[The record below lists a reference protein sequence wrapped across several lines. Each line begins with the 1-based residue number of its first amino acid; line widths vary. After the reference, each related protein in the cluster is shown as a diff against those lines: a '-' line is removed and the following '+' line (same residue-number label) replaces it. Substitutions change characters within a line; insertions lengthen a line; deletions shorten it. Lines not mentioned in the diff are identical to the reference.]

1 MSRIAGTM
9 GPWGSAVTH
18 AMLEA
23 MRAHVA
29 VSPAIRAANGAHL
42 GALDWREP
50 NVAQHGPLT
59 VVADSQMW
67 TASAIVALVEKHG
80 FVEALGHLDG
90 DFAIAAYDSSTN
102 TAWLARDRFA
112 VKPLYFAVLSDGRP
126 IAPDSPA
133 ARGGDAHGRDVS
145 IAFASRTRALLEVPG
160 ITRAPNKG
168 FVARFAGLHYRTF
181 DNLPDE
187 SPYADIAQLPAS
199 TWLSFR
205 GGKVERGV
213 YWALAQQ
220 PDLADDEAT
229 LARRYRE
236 LLLDAVGRR
245 RRLAHKPAFTLSGG
259 MDSSSVIACSV
270 HTTGQKEHAFSTV
283 YHDVTYDET
292 AEIRTILEPTVEK
305 WHPIKI
311 GDPDLADVIPK
322 MLAVNDE
329 PIATATWLS
338 HYLLCEATREAGFGT
353 LFGGLGG
360 DELNAGEYEYFFYF
374 FADLAASG
382 DEAKLSHETA
392 KWVEYHD
399 HPIFKKSPEVMRA
412 GLSRLVDLRVPGR
425 CLPDPA
431 RLARYRDYVDPSYF
445 DLSSYRPIM
454 DEPFTSYLKNRTY
467 QDIFRETAPCC
478 LRAADRQATAHGID
492 ISWPFFDHR
501 LSELMFRV
509 PATQKIRDGVT
520 KHLLREAMAGIVP
533 EATRTRIAKTGW
545 NAPAHVWF
553 ATGSGRTLVLDLLA
567 TKSFT
572 ERGLYDI
579 AKVRTLL
586 DEHRDIVVDKRPV
599 DNHMMFFWQL
609 VNLELWLRA
618 ATS

>member
-1 MSRIAGTM
+1 MSRIAGTI

-18 AMLEA
+18 GMLEA
-23 MRAHVA
+23 MRAHVV
-29 VSPAIRAANGAHL
+29 VSPAIRAADGAHL

-50 NVAQHGPLT
+50 NVAQQGSLT
-59 VVADSQMW
+59 VVADSQLW
-67 TASAIVALVEKHG
+67 TANAILALVEKHG
-80 FVEALGHLDG
+80 LVGALPHLDG
-90 DFAIAAYDSSTN
+90 DFAIAVHDASTR
-102 TAWLARDRFA
+102 TTWLARDRFA
-112 VKPLYFAVLSDGRP
+112 VKPLYYALV
-126 IAPDSPA
+126 
-133 ARGGDAHGRDVS
+133 RGDDTASAGF
-145 IAFASRTRALLEVPG
+145 AFASRTRALLEVPG

-187 SPYADIAQLPAS
+187 SPYADIAQLPAA
-199 TWLSFR
+199 TWLSYR
-205 GGKVERGV
+205 DGEVARDT
-213 YWALAQQ
+213 YWALTEQ
-220 PDLADDEAT
+220 PDFADDEAT
-229 LARRYRE
+229 LAQRYRE
-236 LLLDAVGRR
+236 LLLEAVARR
-245 RRLAHKPAFTLSGG
+245 RRVAHRPAFTLSGG

-270 HTTGQKEHAFSTV
+270 HATGQKEHAFSTV

-292 AEIRTILEPTVEK
+292 AEIRTILEPTVSQ

-311 GDPDLADVIPK
+311 GDPDLADVIPR
-322 MLAVNDE
+322 MIAVNDE

-338 HYLLCEATREAGFGT
+338 HFLLCEATRDAGFGT

-382 DEAKLSHETA
+382 DEARLAHETA

-399 HPIFKKSPEVMRA
+399 HPIFKKSPDVMRA
-412 GLSRLVDLRVPGR
+412 GLQRLVDLRVPGR

-431 RLARYRDYVDPSYF
+431 RLARYRDLVDPTF
-445 DLSSYRPIM
+445 HDLSSYAPIM

-478 LRAADRQATAHGID
+478 LRAADRQTTAHGLD
-492 ISWPFFDHR
+492 VSWPFFDHR
-501 LSELMFRV
+501 LSELMFRI

-520 KHLLREAMAGIVP
+520 KHLLRAAMAGIVP
-533 EATRTRIAKTGW
+533 EETRTRIAKTGW

-572 ERGLYDI
+572 ERGVYDV
-579 AKVRTLL
+579 ARVRALL
-586 DEHRDIVVDKRPV
+586 DEHRDIVVEKRTT

-609 VNLELWLRA
+609 VNLELWLRD